1 MVNSKINQIRYWTNL
16 KLARLMMMV
25 IPKGIKERS
34 DEIEKMY
41 MDSKK
46 KRGEPEGDASERSA
60 ELELRDLG
68 EVRLRS
74 GRCEEV
80 LKESEKREKERI
92 ELENQ
97 NWDFNVETGER
108 PCLAFD
114 PLLRNQNQLL
124 SSDQKYGI
132 PRECCK
138 YRELLKYILREL
150 RTLTGNIHASDE
162 SGSYKDEW
170 VFSSF
175 VYDRLCFYVL
185 LVLYIGVV
193 ALIMLSPPNHWD
205 SLFLDG
211 LKKTP

>member
-1 MVNSKINQIRYWTNL
+1 M

-46 KRGEPEGDASERSA
+46 KRGEPEGDASEGSA

-74 GRCEEV
+74 GRCEGV
-80 LKESEKREKERI
+80 LKESEKSEKKCTELENQKEKEK
-92 ELENQ
+92 ENEENQ

-124 SSDQKYGI
+124 STDQKYGI